1 MCSYLL
7 RCLKHLLQSDN
18 AGVIQVLQGG
28 GGGGGPDNTE
38 THRQVQYK
46 AGQQNMQY
54 LLIVNVQA

>member
-7 RCLKHLLQSDN
+7 RRLEHLLQSDN

-28 GGGGGPDNTE
+28 PDSTE

-46 AGQQNMQY
+46 AG
-54 LLIVNVQA
+54 